1 MTLKTKAL
9 GGIEPPTPGLQDQ
22 CSSHWAKEPLPLC
35 MVVTTI
41 LMILYTRTVYVSVR
55 ANFQYLCLQCHCTW
69 GYSSVVEHSTADRE
83 VPGSNPGVPSC
94 FAMCTFRVF
103 VLLFCI
109 ISYRLRQLKVIVYF
123 SESARTVA
131 MGRCEGLE
139 MVRFRV
145 FRRCAGIWILD
156 LHVTPSE
163 QHMWVWLQN
172 ESKSAS
178 AGNRTR
184 VTRVAGENSTTEPP
198 MLHFHL

>member
-1 MTLKTKAL
+1 MCQR
-9 GGIEPPTPGLQDQ
+9 I
-22 CSSHWAKEPLPLC
+22 WIRAK
-35 MVVTTI
+35 
-41 LMILYTRTVYVSVR
+41 
-55 ANFQYLCLQCHCTW
+55 FQYIYVTMLAVPRHR

-103 VLLFCI
+103 VLLFCL

-123 SESARTVA
+123 SESAR

-198 MLHFHL
+198 MLRRNQRMSSYLIRTHCYCRCNDRYQSYKLEAVSSVV

>member
-1 MTLKTKAL
+1 MSQRTW
-9 GGIEPPTPGLQDQ
+9 IR
-22 CSSHWAKEPLPLC
+22 AKFQYIC
-35 MVVTTI
+35 ITI
-41 LMILYTRTVYVSVR
+41 LAVPMHR
-55 ANFQYLCLQCHCTW
+55 

-103 VLLFCI
+103 VLLFCL

-156 LHVTPSE
+156 LHVSPSE

-198 MLHFHL
+198 MLTCHFKNWFTYWTVLVQLKGNLIWQSHRTVHVSSVV